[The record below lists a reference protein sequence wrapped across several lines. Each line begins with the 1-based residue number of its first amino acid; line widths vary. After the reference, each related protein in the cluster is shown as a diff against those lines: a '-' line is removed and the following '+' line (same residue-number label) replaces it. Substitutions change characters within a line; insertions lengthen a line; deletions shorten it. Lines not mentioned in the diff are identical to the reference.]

1 MKAKVIALISV
12 FLIVMPV
19 AVIDHKGKSSARAYL
34 AESSAY
40 LAPPSYSNKTRDIN
54 TEKGSITLFEA
65 NITIPNNNH
74 WSGVYDIGPD
84 EAFLIYLK
92 TDGNPVN
99 LYILDENSFSLYLR
113 DKKIYTYN
121 YFQHNVI
128 EGWYLWEG
136 DVDEYTLIKRISAML
151 LGKPLTEKRYVVIEN
166 FNNAVIS
173 GYLEVNKA
181 VVSA

>member
-1 MKAKVIALISV
+1 MMALISA
-12 FLIVMPV
+12 FLVVMPV
-19 AVIDHKGKSSARAYL
+19 AAAAMDYEGKGSMKAYL
-34 AESSAY
+34 MESSAHLY
-40 LAPPSYSNKTRDIN
+40 AAPVYSNKTRDIN
-54 TEKGSITLFEA
+54 TEKESITLFEG
-65 NITIPNNNH
+65 NITIPNNSH
-74 WSGVYDIGPD
+74 WSGVYDAGPN

-99 LYILDENSFSLYLR
+99 LYILDETSFSGYLR

-128 EGWYLWEG
+128 EGRYLWEG
-136 DVDEYTLIKRISAML
+136 DVDEYTFVERLGAML
-151 LGKPLTEKRYVVIEN
+151 LGRPLTEKRYVVIEN

-173 GYLEVNKA
+173 GSLEVSKA